1 MEKLQVLKEGLLRKK
16 QISKVSIKL
25 ASPDTILQWSR
36 GEVTKPETIN
46 YRTYKPERDGLFC
59 EKIFGPVKDWECHC
73 GKYKRIRYRGVVC
86 DRCGVEV
93 TQRSVRRERM
103 GHIELAVPVVHIWYL
118 RSVPSKIG
126 SLLGMSTKDLE
137 KIVYYE
143 SYVVIKPGKTGLKEK
158 DLITEEQYQEILEKF
173 PDNDKLPDDHP
184 DKFIAK
190 MGGEAIRDLLR
201 NIDIEELS
209 NELKAQLAQET
220 SEQKKYEILKRLKVV
235 EAFNQKVVVKGKEEF
250 INKPEWMVLTII
262 PVIPP
267 ELRPLVPLEGGRF
280 ATSDLNDLY
289 RRVIIRNNRLKRLK
303 EIKAPEIIL
312 RNEKR
317 MLQEAVDALLDNSRR
332 VNAVK
337 ADTNRPLK
345 SLSDIL
351 KGKQGRFRQN
361 LLGKRVDYSGRSVI
375 VVGPE
380 LKLHQCGLPK
390 DMAVELFK
398 PFLIRKLMER
408 GYAKAART
416 AKKIIE
422 RKDPIIWEILEKVVE
437 GHPVLL
443 NRAPTLHRLGIQAF
457 QPVLTD
463 AKAIQL
469 HPLVC
474 VAFNA
479 DFDGDQMA
487 VHVPLSYE
495 AQLEARILMLSS
507 HNLLKPADG
516 KPITIATQDIVLGLY
531 YLTKE
536 RAGEPGEGKTFSS
549 PEEVIIAHNSGKL
562 GLHAKIK
569 VRILN
574 QETGKYELVETTT
587 GRVIFNQ
594 IVPKGIGFINEV
606 LTKKKLTNLIAK
618 IYNKFGNVITAEF
631 LDEMKDM
638 GFYYAT
644 KSGISI
650 GIPDVIV
657 PEEKEQIIAEYQRRV
672 DIHHRDHL
680 AGEITDTERYNKVI
694 DEWSAATEKVA
705 KVLFEKLS
713 KINQGFN
720 PLFVMLD
727 SGARGSKDQI
737 RQLGGMRGL
746 MQKPQK
752 GMTGQPYEMIEH
764 PILSNFREGLSIWEY
779 FLSTH
784 GARKGLADTALKT
797 SDAGYLTRRLVD
809 VAQDVVVTE
818 EDCGTVRGITMTALK
833 EEGGEEVMVSLA
845 DRIVGRV
852 ALHDI
857 YHPITGEIIVES
869 GHEITEELA
878 QKIEE
883 AGIDEVEVR
892 SVLTCES
899 KYGVCVKCY
908 GRNLATGRMVE
919 VGEAVG
925 IIAAQSIGEP
935 GTQLTLRTF
944 HTGGSVAGAGYRSSK
959 ILAKNS
965 GKVRFVN
972 IKYIEYEKM
981 DEYEHETVLRVIS
994 RHGYLLIEDEK
1005 SGIARK
1011 YAVPY
1016 ASDLKVRDGQ
1026 FVEKGAELYETDP
1039 YNSLILAE
1047 KSGRVELIDFI
1058 PDVTYRE
1065 EADETTGHM
1074 QRVIIEAKDKTKVP
1088 KIKITTPEGE
1098 EYYQPIPVRALV
1110 DENLNDGVNI
1120 KAGDIIAKI
1129 PREQAKIRD
1138 ITGGLPKV
1146 VNLFEARTPN
1156 NPAELAEIDGV
1167 VSVRAEKNYY
1177 IVRITSDDGQF
1188 KKEYQIPQTKHLL
1201 VEDGDRVY
1209 AGDRLTDGPIDPHKI
1224 LRIKGLNAVQQ
1235 YLVNEIQDVYRN
1247 EGVEINDKHIEV
1259 IVRQMMRKVKI
1270 TNPGDTKFLERDI
1283 VDKDVVDEENDRI
1296 RGMVVI
1302 TSKGDSKFKVG
1313 QLKSRNEVERE
1324 NENLK
1329 RKKKK
1334 PAEYRPAKGAEFEPI
1349 LLGITSAA
1357 LTSESWISAASF
1369 QETTRVL
1376 TDAAIEAKVDY
1387 LRGLKENV
1395 VVGQLIPAGT
1405 GFRNDKKDYRDVRVM
1420 PKEGV
1425 KEFEK
1430 VEEEKEKAQI
1440 LEKKAESL

>member
-59 EKIFGPVKDWECHC
+59 EKIFGPVKDWECLC

-1224 LRIKGLNAVQQ
+1224 LSIKGLNAVQQ

>member
-1224 LRIKGLNAVQQ
+1224 LSIKGLNAVQQ

>member
-1 MEKLQVLKEGLLRKK
+1 
-16 QISKVSIKL
+16 
-25 ASPDTILQWSR
+25 
-36 GEVTKPETIN
+36 
-46 YRTYKPERDGLFC
+46 
-59 EKIFGPVKDWECHC
+59 
-73 GKYKRIRYRGVVC
+73 
-86 DRCGVEV
+86 
-93 TQRSVRRERM
+93 
-103 GHIELAVPVVHIWYL
+103 
-118 RSVPSKIG
+118 
-126 SLLGMSTKDLE
+126 
-137 KIVYYE
+137 
-143 SYVVIKPGKTGLKEK
+143 
-158 DLITEEQYQEILEKF
+158 
-173 PDNDKLPDDHP
+173 
-184 DKFIAK
+184 
-190 MGGEAIRDLLR
+190 
-201 NIDIEELS
+201 
-209 NELKAQLAQET
+209 
-220 SEQKKYEILKRLKVV
+220 
-235 EAFNQKVVVKGKEEF
+235 
-250 INKPEWMVLTII
+250 
-262 PVIPP
+262 
-267 ELRPLVPLEGGRF
+267 
-280 ATSDLNDLY
+280 
-289 RRVIIRNNRLKRLK
+289 
-303 EIKAPEIIL
+303 
-312 RNEKR
+312 
-317 MLQEAVDALLDNSRR
+317 
-332 VNAVK
+332 
-337 ADTNRPLK
+337 
-345 SLSDIL
+345 
-351 KGKQGRFRQN
+351 
-361 LLGKRVDYSGRSVI
+361 
-375 VVGPE
+375 
-380 LKLHQCGLPK
+380 
-390 DMAVELFK
+390 
-398 PFLIRKLMER
+398 
-408 GYAKAART
+408 
-416 AKKIIE
+416 
-422 RKDPIIWEILEKVVE
+422 
-437 GHPVLL
+437 
-443 NRAPTLHRLGIQAF
+443 
-457 QPVLTD
+457 
-463 AKAIQL
+463 
-469 HPLVC
+469 
-474 VAFNA
+474 
-479 DFDGDQMA
+479 
-487 VHVPLSYE
+487 
-495 AQLEARILMLSS
+495 
-507 HNLLKPADG
+507 
-516 KPITIATQDIVLGLY
+516 
-531 YLTKE
+531 
-536 RAGEPGEGKTFSS
+536 
-549 PEEVIIAHNSGKL
+549 
-562 GLHAKIK
+562 
-569 VRILN
+569 
-574 QETGKYELVETTT
+574 
-587 GRVIFNQ
+587 
-594 IVPKGIGFINEV
+594 
-606 LTKKKLTNLIAK
+606 
-618 IYNKFGNVITAEF
+618 
-631 LDEMKDM
+631 
-638 GFYYAT
+638 
-644 KSGISI
+644 
-650 GIPDVIV
+650 
-657 PEEKEQIIAEYQRRV
+657 
-672 DIHHRDHL
+672 
-680 AGEITDTERYNKVI
+680 
-694 DEWSAATEKVA
+694 
-705 KVLFEKLS
+705 
-713 KINQGFN
+713 
-720 PLFVMLD
+720 
-727 SGARGSKDQI
+727 
-737 RQLGGMRGL
+737 
-746 MQKPQK
+746 
-752 GMTGQPYEMIEH
+752 
-764 PILSNFREGLSIWEY
+764 
-779 FLSTH
+779 
-784 GARKGLADTALKT
+784 
-797 SDAGYLTRRLVD
+797 
-809 VAQDVVVTE
+809 
-818 EDCGTVRGITMTALK
+818 
-833 EEGGEEVMVSLA
+833 
-845 DRIVGRV
+845 
-852 ALHDI
+852 
-857 YHPITGEIIVES
+857 
-869 GHEITEELA
+869 
-878 QKIEE
+878 
-883 AGIDEVEVR
+883 
-892 SVLTCES
+892 
-899 KYGVCVKCY
+899 
-908 GRNLATGRMVE
+908 MVE

-1224 LRIKGLNAVQQ
+1224 LSIKGLNAVQQ